1 MGVIHHQIPGKPI
14 VYHFCWKLWLG
25 LGVSSWWKFN
35 SNGCFPGINFVDFG
49 RNMLQ
54 FQIYFTLRRFF
65 FENMP
70 PWSTMVNRP
79 HRNSIA
85 FSSKK
90 SRIWK
95 SCVLDLCVKFTKK
108 KLHSESQCFN
118 CMEPEG
124 CPVITISDK
133 AKIEGH
139 IYIYQMISFL
149 ACLTFSVWSF
159 IGTYLKRYST
169 QSVCQYSYC
178 FLHVSWL
185 YTKKQTKS
193 EEILYFFCVSA
204 SAWKKIRLKPIR
216 QDFSLKPPSL
226 PRF

>member
-1 MGVIHHQIPGKPI
+1 MRISNSLGTLQRCCVWNKAGTSWWNVLWLRHTRCRISMGVIHHQIPGKPI

-35 SNGCFPGINFVDFG
+35 SNGFFLGINFVDFG

-108 KLHSESQCFN
+108 NSTLKVNALIVWNLRDVQWSQ
-118 CMEPEG
+118 
-124 CPVITISDK
+124 
-133 AKIEGH
+133 
-139 IYIYQMISFL
+139 Y
-149 ACLTFSVWSF
+149 
-159 IGTYLKRYST
+159 R
-169 QSVCQYSYC
+169 
-178 FLHVSWL
+178 
-185 YTKKQTKS
+185 TKQ
-193 EEILYFFCVSA
+193 
-204 SAWKKIRLKPIR
+204 R
-216 QDFSLKPPSL
+216 
-226 PRF
+226 